1 MITARI
7 GGAISSAIQL
17 HQGSV
22 SIIAAGVLIVRRRTV
37 LRTLREKT
45 SDPASLA
52 RLVVI
57 VEAILHQLGNSCL
70 RAVIVMG
77 LNDEPV
83 PLALGRHA
91 VGGATDVAEVGEGGE
106 CLLSVGAIDV
116 VRELFGFAGAR
127 MR

>member
-22 SIIAAGVLIVRRRTV
+22 SIIAAGVLAVGRGTVR
-37 LRTLREKT
+37 RTLREKT

-57 VEAILHQLGNSCL
+57 VEAILDQLGNSCL

-77 LNDEPV
+77 LHDEPV

-91 VGGATDVAEVGEGGE
+91 VGGAVVVAKGGEGGE
-106 CLLSVGAIDV
+106 HLLRVG
-116 VRELFGFAGAR
+116 EL
-127 MR
+127 MKISM

>member
-1 MITARI
+1 MIAYIVNDTQSEVMITARI

-22 SIIAAGVLIVRRRTV
+22 SIIAAGVLAVGRGTVR
-37 LRTLREKT
+37 RTLREKT
-45 SDPASLA
+45 SDLASLA

-57 VEAILHQLGNSCL
+57 VEAILDQLGNSCL

-77 LNDEPV
+77 LHDEPV

-91 VGGATDVAEVGEGGE
+91 VDGAVVVAKAMVSAKKENV
-106 CLLSVGAIDV
+106 
-116 VRELFGFAGAR
+116 
-127 MR
+127 